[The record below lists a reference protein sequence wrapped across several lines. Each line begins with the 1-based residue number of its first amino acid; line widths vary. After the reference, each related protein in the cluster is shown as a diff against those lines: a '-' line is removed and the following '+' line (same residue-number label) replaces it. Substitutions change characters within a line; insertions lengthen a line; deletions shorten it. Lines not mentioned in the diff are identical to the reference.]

1 MLDVLEITVIEQN
14 TLTVKSFLKNY
25 KKVDLSDIDSSTFL
39 SYTDKIGR
47 TNLDR
52 IKSLYSSFSK
62 KNNENKS
69 NDDLEIIRGTRVV
82 IPSSLKKNRD
92 VNLEGINV
100 ISFNTP
106 LFKSKVLED
115 IENDIEYT
123 QVQTSKQS
131 GSVGKLKKITSNASV
146 FVWCRALSKTI
157 DSENNG
163 QIIDISKY
171 LINVNTN
178 ITRNGG
184 SFSITLP
191 PILCEKNSYG
201 GWSVKESTHYNNKE
215 NGEFLAKTSITEV
228 RKGDINNNSDYYK
241 RNSFLFEN
249 ILQNNDVVF
258 IRFEKLESEKRDNEI
273 SITPKNLPGKIYDMI
288 GLIDIENTSINFQ
301 GNRAYITINGRDLMK
316 LLIDDGSYFFAS
328 EFAANLFP
336 GTKSEQFLQRT
347 LDNGKIHYLN
357 AYFQNSIKD
366 ILSFIF
372 DKLSSIEIVPDS
384 LFNSYEDKRS
394 FLKTG
399 ESLDK
404 ELLFDELSIKKLDIQ
419 KKSIIKQINDLKN
432 FLQKPESTRI
442 LNNPYKNIEDT
453 NDIFNELYSFI
464 NKSYNDNKLNVE
476 SLYGYDYPFE
486 FEGNIYGLNGNNLA
500 ENGIFLKNQDLQT
513 STISKLIPTYKVPN
527 IYYDSFVIEGYSDE
541 KPSKKINLKKID
553 FTQYIEKITSILS
566 DMSKLILLEKQTKNS
581 SIQGKSTN
589 KKGIWQITNL
599 IIEESIK
606 HRYLVDSSLAS
617 MSGSILNFVRKVC
630 QNDFV
635 EFYGD
640 TYGDRYYWTARKP
653 PFNKKSMLS
662 ALYGDENNPNPFVAN
677 INDIDV
683 IEENLSYADD
693 KDIFTWFHFTPKL
706 GIFSNNND
714 YALFLFPPKV
724 FDEYVK
730 IWGNKPYQTVNNYIP
745 YDLSIK
751 NEKDQKSLITVEKQ
765 AFEDL
770 RYIIESHIYL
780 PFTRKGTIT
789 FFGDRRVKVGNFIR
803 YQPTGE
809 IFYVDSVSQSFAVTD
824 TGIQRITKV
833 NVSRG
838 MVEKYIKEQI
848 VPGYN
853 SKISYFNIVPFRENM
868 IDFYMEDTKIKNNL
882 TKTTIFEENI
892 VVPGRNSNRKSND
905 YNVFKDYV
913 KDFIKKLENP
923 NGPFLIPV
931 YKYNDWMIGYSKV
944 INPKEQR
951 FLPYFTT
958 LPGGKVIS
966 NGKKVPLS
974 LIESLYDSDISSR
987 INSARETFGDYLTA
1001 NELAALVSTL
1011 YNSGNSFNT
1020 INRKNDIY
1028 KSFRALVRNYINE
1041 TNDVNRLQLELYYKK
1056 FLISSSSGVSLIDR
1070 RSKEVNLFF
1079 ENFNS
1084 INVIEPYTNTTY
1096 VEKDEIVEVSY
1107 TSKVI
1112 NKEKLYSDIKVNK
1125 DVFNFFLRRQQK
1137 D

>member
-1 MLDVLEITVIEQN
+1 MDILEITVIEQN
-14 TLTVKSFLKNY
+14 TLTIKSFLKNY

-39 SYTDKIGR
+39 SYKDNLGR

-52 IKSLYSSFSK
+52 IKALYSSFTK
-62 KNNENKS
+62 KNNENR
-69 NDDLEIIRGTRVV
+69 NIDDLEIIRGTRVV
-82 IPSSLKKNRD
+82 IPASLKKNRD
-92 VNLEGINV
+92 INLEGINV

-106 LFKSKVLED
+106 IFKSKILED
-115 IENDIEYT
+115 IENDLEYT
-123 QVQTSKQS
+123 QVQTTKNS
-131 GSVGKLKKITSNASV
+131 GSIGKLKKITSNASV

-157 DSENNG
+157 DKESNG
-163 QIIDISKY
+163 QLIDISKY

-178 ITRNGG
+178 ISKNGG

-201 GWSVKESTHYNNKE
+201 GWSVKENTHYNNKE

-228 RKGDINNNSDYYK
+228 RKGDLNNNSDYYK

-258 IRFEKLESEKRDNEI
+258 IRFEKLETEKRDNEI
-273 SITPKNLPGKIYDMI
+273 GITPKNLPGKIYDMI

-347 LDNGKIHYLN
+347 LDNGRIHYLN

-372 DKLSSIEIVPDS
+372 DKLSSIEIVPDN

-394 FLKTG
+394 FLKNNN
-399 ESLDK
+399 SLDK
-404 ELLFDELSIKKLDIQ
+404 ELIIDELSIKKLDIQ
-419 KKSIIKQINDLKN
+419 KKSIINEINELKY

-453 NDIFNELYSFI
+453 NDIFNELYNFL
-464 NKSYNDNKLNVE
+464 NKAYNGGQLNSS
-476 SLYGYDYPFE
+476 SLYGYNYPFE
-486 FEGNIYGLNGNNLA
+486 FEGNIYGLNGNDLS
-500 ENGIFLKNQDLQT
+500 ENGIFLKNEGLQT
-513 STISKLIPTYKVPN
+513 STINKLMPTYKVLN
-527 IYYDSFVIEGYSDE
+527 IYYDSFVIEGFSDE
-541 KPSKKINLKKID
+541 NIKKTNTLKKID
-553 FTQYIEKITSILS
+553 FTQYISKITSILKNIC
-566 DMSKLILLEKQTKNS
+566 DLIFLEKQVKNS
-581 SIQGKSTN
+581 STQGESRN

-606 HRYLVDSSLAS
+606 HRYLVDSSLSS

-653 PFNKKSMLS
+653 PFNKKSILS
-662 ALYGDENNPNPFVAN
+662 ALYGDEKNPNPFIAN

-683 IEENLSYADD
+683 IEESLSYADD
-693 KDIFTWFHFTPKL
+693 KDIYTWFHFTPKL

-714 YALFLFPPKV
+714 YAMFLFPPKV

-751 NEKDQKSLITVEKQ
+751 NEKDQKSLVTVEKQ

-770 RYIIESHIYL
+770 RYIIESNIYL

-789 FFGDRRVKVGNFIR
+789 FFGDRRIKLGNFIR

-809 IFYVDSVSQSFAVTD
+809 IFYVDSVSQSFAVTEN
-824 TGIQRITKV
+824 GIQRITKI

-838 MVEKYIKEQI
+838 MVEKYIKEQT
-848 VPGYN
+848 VPGYD

-868 IDFYMEDTKIKNNL
+868 IDFYMEDVKVKNNL
-882 TKTTIFEENI
+882 TKTTVYEEQI
-892 VVPGRNSNRKSND
+892 IIPGRGSNRKEND
-905 YNVFKDYV
+905 YNLFKDYV
-913 KDFIKKLENP
+913 KEFIKKLENP
-923 NGPFLIPV
+923 NGPFLIPI
-931 YKYNDWMIGYSKV
+931 YKYNDWMVGYSKV

-958 LPGGKVIS
+958 LPGGKIVS
-966 NGKKVPLS
+966 NGKKIPLS

-987 INSARETFGDYLTA
+987 INSARETFGNYLTA

-1028 KSFRALVRNYINE
+1028 KSFRNLVRIYIND
-1041 TNDVNRLQLELYYKK
+1041 TNDTNRLNLELYYKK
-1056 FLISSSSGVSLIDR
+1056 FLVSSSSGVSLVNR

-1079 ENFNS
+1079 ENFES
-1084 INVIEPYTNTTY
+1084 FKTVESSTNTVY
-1096 VEKDEIVEVSY
+1096 NEKDEIIENTY